1 MRAQA
6 ADKPSKN
13 VWVSGAQHTFCG
25 AAAGAVTKTSV
36 APLERVKII
45 MQVHGMQ
52 ATADG
57 STKLGIISTGR
68 RVVREEGVLALW
80 RSNGVNC
87 IRIVPV
93 YALKF
98 GLNDTFKELY
108 TQPGQDVSRGLHT
121 WQLVAA
127 GGSAG
132 AVQGSLTYPL
142 DLVKTRLALAKDM
155 GVHYSGIGDC
165 IRRTVAQEGVRG
177 LYSGFGLSLWVVIPY
192 VAIQMSTFD
201 VMQRKLRGLVSA
213 DNDVTGHGLSLG
225 ALGGT
230 KALAGACAGIATQT
244 ATYPGNT
251 MIKRMQSNGA
261 GGKPK
266 VYASTFDC
274 IRKIMGKEGVGGF
287 YRGLGLNVIK
297 GIPNAMIQ
305 FMAYDVIRH
314 YVIDG

>member
-1 MRAQA
+1 MAGGGA
-6 ADKPSKN
+6 
-13 VWVSGAQHTFCG
+13 AQHIFCG
-25 AAAGAVTKTSV
+25 AAAGAITKTSV
-36 APLERVKII
+36 APLERIKII

-52 ATADG
+52 AGTE
-57 STKLGIISTGR
+57 STKLGIVSTGL
-68 RVVREEGVLALW
+68 RVVREEGALALW

-87 IRIVPV
+87 LRIVPV

-98 GLNDTFKELY
+98 GMNESFRELY
-108 TQPGQDVSRGLHT
+108 KLPGQDVKQGLHM

-142 DLVKTRLALAKDM
+142 DLIKTRLALAKST
-155 GVHYSGIGDC
+155 GLHYDGMVDC
-165 IRRTVAQEGVRG
+165 VRQTVRQEGVRG
-177 LYSGFGLSLWVVIPY
+177 LYSGFLLSLWVVIPY

-201 VMQRKLRGLVSA
+201 VMQRKLRGWVSET
-213 DNDVTGHGLSLG
+213 NDVTGEGLSW
-225 ALGGT
+225 AAVGGT

-244 ATYPGNT
+244 ITYPGNT

-266 VYASTFDC
+266 IYASTFDC
-274 IRKIMGKEGVGGF
+274 IRTILAKEGVGGF

-297 GIPNAMIQ
+297 GIPNATIQ
-305 FMAYDVIRH
+305 FVAYDTIKALVIGR
-314 YVIDG
+314 